1 MFGLARA
8 WICLLV
14 RLFRCQRS
22 LLIENVALRQ
32 QLAVFKRGNSRPKLT
47 VADRMFWVFLRRFW
61 SSWKTALI
69 VVSPDTVVRWHRVG
83 FKLYWRLISRARK
96 PRGRRPVTKEVR
108 ELIFQM
114 VAENPTWR
122 APRIHGELTMLGFNV
137 SERTVSRWMCRAPSN
152 PDSTQRWLTFLR
164 NHREAI
170 AAMDFFSVPTIT
182 FNVLHV
188 FFVIG
193 HDRRRILHFN
203 VTQHPTS
210 DWIVQQLREASPY
223 EPAARFLILDHDA
236 KYGTEV
242 PAMIRSMGIKPVRT
256 AVRCPWQNGVAERW
270 VGSCRRELLDHVIA
284 INESHLRR
292 LLASYL
298 DYYHQDRTHCGLEK
312 QTPEKRIR
320 CLGRGKVVAW
330 PRVGG
335 LHHRYERAA

>member
-1 MFGLARA
+1 
-8 WICLLV
+8 
-14 RLFRCQRS
+14 
-22 LLIENVALRQ
+22 LIENVALRQ

-47 VADRMFWVFLRRFW
+47 VADRIFWVFLRRFW

-83 FKLYWRLISRARK
+83 FQLYWRLISRARK
-96 PRGRRPVTKEVR
+96 PQGRRPVTKELR

-137 SERTVSRWMCRAPSN
+137 SERSVSRWMRRAPSN
-152 PDSTQRWLTFLR
+152 SDSTQRWLTFLR

-170 AAMDFFSVPTIT
+170 AAMDFFSVPIIT
-182 FNVLHV
+182 FSVLHV

-223 EPAARFLILDHDA
+223 EPAARFLILDVA
-236 KYGTEV
+236 
-242 PAMIRSMGIKPVRT
+242 RT
-256 AVRCPWQNGVAERW
+256 AR
-270 VGSCRRELLDHVIA
+270 
-284 INESHLRR
+284 
-292 LLASYL
+292 
-298 DYYHQDRTHCGLEK
+298 
-312 QTPEKRIR
+312 
-320 CLGRGKVVAW
+320 
-330 PRVGG
+330 
-335 LHHRYERAA
+335 